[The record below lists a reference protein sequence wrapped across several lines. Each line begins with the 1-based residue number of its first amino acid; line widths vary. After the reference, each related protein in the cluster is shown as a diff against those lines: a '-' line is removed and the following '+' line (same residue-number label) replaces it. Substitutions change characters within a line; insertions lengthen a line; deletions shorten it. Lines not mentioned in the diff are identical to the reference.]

1 MQIASKLC
9 PWIYQSASN
18 QEKIV
23 RIHVNSWLFTAIGW
37 VLALFLTELEIIENV
52 LKWFSLAQAAK

>member
-1 MQIASKLC
+1 VYKALLDANRKLC
-9 PWIYQSASN
+9 PWIYPSICIL
-18 QEKIV
+18 EKIV

-52 LKWFSLAQAAK
+52 LK